1 MNAEAS
7 KAPDLVLGFVGL
19 GVMGEPMC
27 ANLLARSGRSVVCH
41 DLAPAPMAV
50 LAQRGASA
58 APTLAALAERAD
70 VVFLCLASAQAV
82 EGVVDQLLAQ
92 WQHGTRV
99 RTVVDMG
106 TTSLATTRTVAQRLA
121 DAGHRFVDAPVAR
134 MPAAAVSGT
143 LSIMVGGAAEDLAA
157 LMPWFRCMGSDITHC
172 GGIGSGQV
180 VKILHNTVL
189 IEAVQSLAEALAT
202 ARSLGVEGA
211 VLLDAI
217 ELGSADSRAS
227 RVQGRQALLPR
238 HYPEDRFATR
248 YALKDVSLALELA
261 ALAGLDASLAQQT
274 ARTLER
280 TVEAGFG
287 ARYYPALYEIVSA
300 PHAAGQPR

>member
-1 MNAEAS
+1 MSAAAS
-7 KAPDLVLGFVGL
+7 LLDAPVLGFVGL

-41 DLAPAPMAV
+41 DLAPAPMAA
-50 LAQRGASA
+50 LAQRGAIA
-58 APTLAALAERAD
+58 APTLEALAERAG
-70 VVFLCLASAQAV
+70 VVFLCLASAQALEAV
-82 EGVVDQLLAQ
+82 IDQLLAH
-92 WQHGTRV
+92 WQGATRV

-106 TTSLATTRTVAQRLA
+106 TTSLATTRAVAQRLA
-121 DAGHRFVDAPVAR
+121 EAGHRFVDAPVAR
-134 MPAAAVSGT
+134 MPEAAVNGT

-157 LMPWFRCMGSDITHC
+157 LMPWLRCMGSDITHC
-172 GGIGSGQV
+172 GGVGSGQV

-202 ARSLGVEGA
+202 ARSLGVEGE

-238 HYPEDRFATR
+238 HYPEGRFATR

-261 ALAGLDASLAQQT
+261 ALAGLDAALAQQT
-274 ARTLER
+274 ARTLQR

-287 ARYYPALYEIVSA
+287 SRYYPAFYEVIAA
-300 PHAAGQPR
+300 PRAAG